1 MNSVADLDSG
11 THTGCHRVKQA
22 YLREHIGPSDL
33 VPSEPIY
40 DRDISICFN
49 AATKDPS
56 EKNLLLQIVR
66 AELCYSS

>member
-11 THTGCHRVKQA
+11 AHTGCHRVKQA

-40 DRDISICFN
+40 G
-49 AATKDPS
+49 K
-56 EKNLLLQIVR
+56 
-66 AELCYSS
+66 

>member
-1 MNSVADLDSG
+1 MSINCLKPYFVCFFLWTSFMKSVADLDSG

-40 DRDISICFN
+40 G
-49 AATKDPS
+49 K
-56 EKNLLLQIVR
+56 
-66 AELCYSS
+66 